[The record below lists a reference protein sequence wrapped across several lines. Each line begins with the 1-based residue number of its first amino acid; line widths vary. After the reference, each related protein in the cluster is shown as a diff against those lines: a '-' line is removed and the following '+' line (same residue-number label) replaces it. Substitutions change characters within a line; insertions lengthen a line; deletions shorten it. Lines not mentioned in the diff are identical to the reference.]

1 MLMFFLT
8 MQLREIFENEISFG
22 SSKLR
27 ESTLMFLLSTGVSI
41 PLYRREITSNE
52 KVFFFK
58 FKTDL
63 RNLKH

>member
-52 KVFFFK
+52 KVFF
-58 FKTDL
+58 
-63 RNLKH
+63 

>member
-1 MLMFFLT
+1 MFFLT
-8 MQLREIFENEISFG
+8 KQLREIFENEISFG

-41 PLYRREITSNE
+41 PLYKKKKITSNE

-58 FKTDL
+58 FETDL

>member
-52 KVFFFK
+52 KVFF
-58 FKTDL
+58 L
-63 RNLKH
+63 SLKLI

>member
-1 MLMFFLT
+1 MFFLT

-27 ESTLMFLLSTGVSI
+27 ESTPMFLLSTGVSI
-41 PLYRREITSNE
+41 PLYRKENNFQWKS
-52 KVFFFK
+52 FFFK
-58 FKTDL
+58 FETDL

>member
-52 KVFFFK
+52 KAFF
-58 FKTDL
+58 L
-63 RNLKH
+63 SLKLI

>member
-1 MLMFFLT
+1 MFFLT

-27 ESTLMFLLSTGVSI
+27 ESTPMFLLSTGVCI

-52 KVFFFK
+52 KVFF
-58 FKTDL
+58 L
-63 RNLKH
+63 SLKLI

>member
-1 MLMFFLT
+1 MFFLT

-52 KVFFFK
+52 KVFF
-58 FKTDL
+58 L
-63 RNLKH
+63 SLKLI